1 MVDVGDATYVDNVA
15 PVIGPA
21 QLAAEYHW
29 KLYGAVPPE
38 GLADKMT
45 DWPLSIVGPDGVMDP
60 ATSAALTPTVSPAE
74 HCETGEKAESVTEY
88 EYVVCTEGFVV

>member
-1 MVDVGDATYVDNVA
+1 MDDVA

-38 GLADKMT
+38 GLADKVI
-45 DWPLSIVGPDGVMDP
+45 DSPASIVGPAGVIDP
-60 ATSAALTPTVSPAE
+60 AISAVLTLTVSPAE

-88 EYVVCTEGFVV
+88 E